1 MIIRWLFDDY
11 LMTFRWLSD
20 DYTMTI
26 QWLSNDYPMTIQW
39 LFNDYP
45 MTIQWLCND
54 YRECLIYFSLWS
66 LIYRPKMIV
75 LSPVLHSF
83 LHVLVLSI
91 SSWTTWNKWIMV
103 KHLSLE
109 IYLRLKTEMSS
120 LFSISYSK
128 FCHFVWNT
136 SDMVTVMSPKM
147 TCMAMIMMRTRK
159 RCCKI
164 SSHLVRETLA
174 ETFHGRSS

>member
-1 MIIRWLFDDY
+1 M
-11 LMTFRWLSD
+11 
-20 DYTMTI
+20 
-26 QWLSNDYPMTIQW
+26 DYPMTIQW

-109 IYLRLKTEMSS
+109 IYLRLKRGMSS
-120 LFSISYSK
+120 LFSKSCLK
-128 FCHFVWNT
+128 FFTLCGIF
-136 SDMVTVMSPKM
+136 DMVTVMSPKM
-147 TCMAMIMMRTRK
+147 MCLAMIMMRTRK

-174 ETFHGRSS
+174 ETLHGRGS